1 MEHYVYWFSIAV
13 GLLIVEMATGTF
25 YMLMLSLAFGAG
37 GVVAFAGLDLPL
49 QMLLGAL
56 VGVVGI
62 FALRRV
68 KTTTQVVQGLDIGQ
82 AVNVVVWHEDG
93 TARVRY
99 RGAEWDAELE
109 SSDLPHKDTLYIKEI
124 HGSKL
129 VLTHQI

>member
-1 MEHYVYWFSIAV
+1 MEHYVYWLSIAA

-37 GVVAFAGLDLPL
+37 GAAAFAGLNMPL

-62 FALRRV
+62 FVLRRV
-68 KTTTQVVQGLDIGQ
+68 KTSTQDVQSLDIGQ
-82 AVNVVVWHEDG
+82 TVNVVAWHEDG

-99 RGAEWDAELE
+99 RGADWDAKLE
-109 SSDLPHKDTLYIKEI
+109 SSDLPRTGTLYIKEI
-124 HGSKL
+124 QGSKL
-129 VLTHQI
+129 ILTHLI

>member
-37 GVVAFAGLDLPL
+37 GAVAFAGLDLPL